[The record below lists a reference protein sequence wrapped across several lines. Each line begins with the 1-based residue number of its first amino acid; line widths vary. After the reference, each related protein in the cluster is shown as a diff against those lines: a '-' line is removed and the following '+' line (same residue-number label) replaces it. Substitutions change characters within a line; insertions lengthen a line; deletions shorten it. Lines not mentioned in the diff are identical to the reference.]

1 MRRNIILKL
10 CLLAFVLLF
19 ACAKKE
25 VGKHEKVEV
34 CSEQGKVIEANK
46 LQENV
51 ILVMSDVSEI
61 YCSQCFR
68 DIKKIGK
75 KLRENLDSPLS
86 VALVLPFDKDRIINA
101 KSQAELFETMLSQD
115 TLLFDIKKADGKYSL
130 ATKYQVRSYPS
141 VLLIKQG
148 TVKYLSAEE
157 LFDRGET
164 AKYYDVMKKFFE

>member
-1 MRRNIILKL
+1 MQRNIKILL
-10 CLLAFVLLF
+10 GLLAFVLLF

-25 VGKHEKVEV
+25 VEKYEKVEV

-68 DIKKIGK
+68 DIKKIAK

-86 VALVLPFDKDRIINA
+86 VALVLPFDKDRMLQANA
-101 KSQAELFETMLSQD
+101 QAELLGTMLSQD
-115 TLLFDIKKADGKYSL
+115 TLLFDIKSSSGKYSL